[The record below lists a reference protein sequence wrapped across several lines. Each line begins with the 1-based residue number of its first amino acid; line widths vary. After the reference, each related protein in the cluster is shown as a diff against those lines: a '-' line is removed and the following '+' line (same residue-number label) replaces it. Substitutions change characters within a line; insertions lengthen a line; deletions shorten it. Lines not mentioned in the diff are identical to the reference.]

1 MQKLTIKTIAE
12 FRSKGDKGKFGFV
25 SRLNRPPK
33 PKDPEVEESGG
44 DYWVTS
50 ISALINSFKENDI
63 SHATDKI
70 SELHGKRSKSSRKQ
84 TKDMYT
90 RNMNILSQYTNA
102 DLKKWR
108 PTKQLEFPRTPKRK
122 ALFAF
127 KGFDVQVDISHIFT
141 FNKDG
146 FEQVGC
152 TWFVAK
158 LNGFQ
163 PIELGMFASLMYRY
177 LEARFAKTHKINPE
191 YCIAIDAFRKA
202 EVSYAQ
208 LEKKEIADV
217 LEPTLEE
224 IRKLLKATSRTGT
237 IPADPRQQQKT
248 GTASRPR

>member
-12 FRSKGDKGKFGFV
+12 FRSKGDKAKFGFV
-25 SRLNRPPK
+25 SRLNRSPK
-33 PKDPEVEESGG
+33 PKDPEAEESGG

-50 ISALINSFKENDI
+50 ISALIGSFKENDI
-63 SHATDKI
+63 RCATDKI

-84 TKDMYT
+84 TKDMYL
-90 RNMNILSQYTNA
+90 RNINILSQYTNA

-108 PTKQLEFPRTPKRK
+108 PSKQLEFPRTPKRK
-122 ALFAF
+122 VLFAF

-146 FEQVGC
+146 FDQVGC

-163 PIELGMFASLMYRY
+163 PVELGMFTSFMYRY
-177 LEARFAKTHKINPE
+177 LEAHFSKTHKINPE
-191 YCIAIDAFRKA
+191 YCIAIDAFKKT

-217 LEPTLEE
+217 LEPTLDE
-224 IRKLLKATSRTGT
+224 IRKLLKPISRTG
-237 IPADPRQQQKT
+237 PVQPDPKRQH
-248 GTASRPR
+248 RPEAGPSAR